1 MISGSQAD
9 IVCLQEVGCSNAN
22 SAELQPNANAQLEP
36 LIGRTGTLAAQ
47 LKGPAA
53 SLRGQVRDFFK
64 SPFLEEN
71 PEKREF
77 EHRKLS
83 AILNCTIHQPNT
95 LPLGK
100 QLSKFYSS
108 PRVENVKVIIVK
120 KVKSPI
126 FEDAASRA
134 RPEAAKKDDPMTKE
148 KQLIKENQDLK
159 HKVKWLQEVA
169 SSDKNVELRRRDI
182 SQHAKVTPKI
192 VGYRYFLLV
201 VVKSGV
207 LKNGSQLD
215 YVIPEL
221 PTYKQSR
228 VPVTIQS
235 IVNLNYHDDGAI
247 VSDNPGSSGGGG
259 DAAERRS
266 GRVLV
271 VDSITVNQSTDL
283 ESVALLEVMHFLCF
297 SGVNTGFSWYLSSC
311 AGQQGRFCGCS

>member
-9 IVCLQEVGCSNAN
+9 IACLQEVGCSNAN
-22 SAELQPNANAQLEP
+22 SAEYSAELQQKLEP
-36 LIGRTGTLAAQ
+36 LIGRTGALAAQ
-47 LKGPAA
+47 LKGAAA
-53 SLRGQVRDFFK
+53 SLRDQVRDFFR

-71 PEKREF
+71 AERREF
-77 EHRKLS
+77 EYRKLS
-83 AILNCTIHQPNT
+83 AILNCTIQQPNT
-95 LPLGK
+95 LRIGK

-134 RPEAAKKDDPMTKE
+134 HPEAAKKDDPKSKEKQLTKE
-148 KQLIKENQDLK
+148 KQLMKENQDLK

-182 SQHAKVTPKI
+182 SRHSKVAPANKI

-207 LKNGSQLD
+207 LINGSQLD

-235 IVNLNYHDDGAI
+235 IVNLNYHDDGPISA
-247 VSDNPGSSGGGG
+247 DNPGG
-259 DAAERRS
+259 DAAERKG
-266 GRVLV
+266 GRVV
-271 VDSITVNQSTDL
+271 VVESMTVNQSTDL
-283 ESVALLEVMHFLCF
+283 ESVALLEVVHFFVCLWSEYWILTVC
-297 SGVNTGFSWYLSSC
+297 VVAC
-311 AGQQGRFCGCS
+311 R